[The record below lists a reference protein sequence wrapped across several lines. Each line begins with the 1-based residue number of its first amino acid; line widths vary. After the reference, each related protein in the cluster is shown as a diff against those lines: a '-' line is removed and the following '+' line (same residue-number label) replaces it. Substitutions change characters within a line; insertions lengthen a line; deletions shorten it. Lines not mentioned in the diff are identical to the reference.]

1 MNFNNIDVEINPDY
15 TMMKKIKNGLYLSQ
29 EQIDVLE
36 EYSIDYMK
44 CNNLSELI
52 FIVENS
58 GIDDDVIINL
68 LDILSE
74 RNYYENYKKWYWISI
89 NLCYNIIR
97 KG

>member
-74 RNYYENYKKWYWISI
+74 RNYYENYKK
-89 NLCYNIIR
+89 
-97 KG
+97 